1 VGDDSPRAA
10 LRHRRPGRHRPA
22 PRQERLAATAA
33 AGDEAGYAST
43 LASVRT
49 STYGTLVLVV
59 IAIFFMTVKPFS

>member
-1 VGDDSPRAA
+1 MTIPLVLLFVIAGLGATV
-10 LRHRRPGRHRPA
+10 LRRGE
-22 PRQERLAATAA
+22 ERLAATAA